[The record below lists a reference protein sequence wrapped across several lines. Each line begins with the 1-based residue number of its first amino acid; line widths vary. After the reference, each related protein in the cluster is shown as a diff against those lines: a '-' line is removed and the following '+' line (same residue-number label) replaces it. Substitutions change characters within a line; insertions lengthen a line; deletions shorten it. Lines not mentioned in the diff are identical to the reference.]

1 MKDDKD
7 VKTNPDPVA
16 FNDYDYEDESDE
28 DNKEQKIYNTTI
40 INNETNSIINESIF
54 NEILNEQK
62 KNHQVVTYLLN
73 IILNKKPEQVK
84 QEIQAEE
91 TSSSKQENDFQL
103 DIEPNR
109 GEKEEEK

>member
-28 DNKEQKIYNTTI
+28 DKKEQKIY
-40 INNETNSIINESIF
+40 NSIINESIV

-103 DIEPNR
+103 DIVPNR